1 MPVSAARSILAH
13 HTMRTLLRGAIDYAG
28 LFPPA
33 SLDLATVAANY
44 AAYRAGPDAW
54 ALGRLVVPAAQ
65 LDALAEAAR
74 GLWAG
79 PPPGPWRL
87 SALVGA
93 DPAADAAR
101 ISAFNR
107 AHGAHAVVDSVE
119 SRAPTVDAVQ
129 ALDGL
134 FPGLEHFVEIPVT
147 VDLPPLLQR
156 IAAIGAQAKIRT
168 GGVTPEAVPASRDVA
183 RFLRACA
190 DAGVP
195 FKATAGLH
203 HPLRGRYRLTYEANA
218 PTGMLYGFLNI
229 LLAAVQA
236 RAGASVDALVVTLE
250 ERHHDR
256 LGIDEVEMRW
266 EGARATDA
274 ELLDARRRFVRS
286 FGSCSFR
293 EPLDEIGILHS
304 Y

>member
-1 MPVSAARSILAH
+1 MNAAQSILAH
-13 HTMRTLLRGAIDYAG
+13 RTMRTLLRGAIDYAG

-33 SLDLATVAANY
+33 SLTLERVVANY

-65 LDALAEAAR
+65 LDALATAAA
-74 GLWAG
+74 GLWREPSAG
-79 PPPGPWRL
+79 RWQL
-87 SALVGA
+87 SALAGA

-101 ISAFNR
+101 IAAFNQ
-107 AHGAHAVVDSVE
+107 AHGEHAVVDSVE
-119 SRAPTVDAVQ
+119 SRATTPDGVA
-129 ALDGL
+129 ALRGL
-134 FPGLEHFVEIPVT
+134 FAGMEHFVEIPVT
-147 VDLPPLLQR
+147 VDLPPLLRQV
-156 IAAIGAQAKIRT
+156 AAIGARAKIRT
-168 GGVTPEAVPASRDVA
+168 GGVTAEAFPAPRDVA

-203 HPLRGRYRLTYEANA
+203 HPLRGRYRLTYEPDA
-218 PTGMLYGFLNI
+218 PSGVMYGYLNI
-229 LLAAVQA
+229 LLAAAQA
-236 RAGASVDALVVTLE
+236 RAGASIDALLVTLE
-250 ERHHDR
+250 ERYHDR
-256 LGIDEVEMRW
+256 LGIDEEEMRW

-274 ELLDARRRFVRS
+274 ELAAVRRDFIRS

-293 EPLDEIGILHS
+293 EPLDEIGILHA